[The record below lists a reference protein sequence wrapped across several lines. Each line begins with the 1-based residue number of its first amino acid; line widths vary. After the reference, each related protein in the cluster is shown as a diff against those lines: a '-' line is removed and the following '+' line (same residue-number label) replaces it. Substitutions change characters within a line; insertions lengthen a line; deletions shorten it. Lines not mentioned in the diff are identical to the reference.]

1 MIGVNIEKQL
11 RINEEISGST
21 VRLIMDDGRMAGDVS
36 LDQARYLA
44 EQYGLDLV
52 ELNGSAVP
60 PIVKLLDYNKYRYQQ
75 EKHARQATKPKTG
88 EMKEVRLSFGIGSH
102 DLAIK
107 AKRAKEFL
115 DQGSFLKVYIQLRGR
130 ENMFPDKAKQQLI
143 AFQQEVDA
151 ELEQAPQHIG
161 KRIQII
167 IKPKKK

>member
-1 MIGVNIEKQL
+1 
-11 RINEEISGST
+11 
-21 VRLIMDDGRMAGDVS
+21 MAGDVS

-52 ELNGSAVP
+52 ELNGSATP
-60 PIVKLLDYNKYRYQQ
+60 PIAKLLDYNKYKYQQ
-75 EKHARQATKPKTG
+75 EKHARASAKPKSG
-88 EMKEVRLSFGIGSH
+88 EMKEVRLSFGIDSH

-130 ENMFPDKAKQQLI
+130 ENMFPDKAKQRLML
-143 AFQQEVDA
+143 FQEEVDA
-151 ELEQAPQHIG
+151 ELEQPPLHIG

>member
-1 MIGVNIEKQL
+1 
-11 RINEEISGST
+11 
-21 VRLIMDDGRMAGDVS
+21 MAGDVS

-44 EQYGLDLV
+44 EQSELDLV

-75 EKHARQATKPKTG
+75 EKHARSTAKPKTG
-88 EMKEVRLSFGIGSH
+88 EMKEVRLSFGIDSH

-115 DQGSFLKVYIQLRGR
+115 GQGSFLKVYIQLRGR
-130 ENMFPDKAKQQLI
+130 ENMFPDKAKQRLML
-143 AFQQEVDA
+143 FQQEVEA
-151 ELEQAPQHIG
+151 ELEQPPVQIG